1 MSLARIAATTL
12 FCTAAAAAFQA
23 RAAGDPASWPG
34 RHAIHMIVAY
44 PAGGVSDT
52 VTRAL
57 AEKLTGDLGA
67 PVVVEN
73 RGGAAGTI
81 GMDVVAKAAPDGYT
95 FGFSSISPLALNPH
109 LMKPPFNP
117 EKDILPVVSVM
128 YSPVVL
134 LATQASDMKDIKDFP
149 ALVELA
155 RRKPGMVSWATSGK
169 GSVGHIMAE
178 QVMRKADVKILDV
191 PYKGAGQ
198 QMQDALGSQFDV
210 MSVNSAPMLAPQ
222 IKAGKLR
229 PLAVAAPQRLAE
241 YPTIPTF
248 EELGYPGANLSSLF
262 GIFAPAG
269 LPAPIL
275 QRMNAAVN
283 KALKDPKIAG
293 ILEHSDNVATGGT
306 PESFKQ
312 EIERQSAS
320 NARIIEEAHIT
331 LQ

>member
-1 MSLARIAATTL
+1 MSLARITATTL
-12 FCTAAAAAFQA
+12 FCAAAVAGFQA
-23 RAAGDPASWPG
+23 RAADAASWPG
-34 RHAIHMIVAY
+34 RHPIHMIVAY

-109 LMKPPFNP
+109 LMKPPFDP

-134 LATQASDMKDIKDFP
+134 LATQAADMKDVKDFP
-149 ALVELA
+149 ALIDFA

-178 QVMRKADVKILDV
+178 QVMRKANVKILDV

-210 MSVNSAPMLAPQ
+210 LSVNSAPMLVPQ

-248 EELGYPGANLSSLF
+248 AELGYPGANLSSLF

-293 ILEHSDNVATGGT
+293 ILQHSDNVATGGT
-306 PESFKQ
+306 PESFRQ

-320 NARIIEEAHIT
+320 NARIIKEAHIT

>member
-12 FCTAAAAAFQA
+12 FCAASVAGLQA
-23 RAAGDPASWPG
+23 RAADTASWP

-57 AEKLTGDLGA
+57 AEKLTSDLGA

-81 GMDVVAKAAPDGYT
+81 GVDVVAKAAPDGYT
-95 FGFSSISPLALNPH
+95 FGFASISPLALNPH

-134 LATQASDMKDIKDFP
+134 LATQAADMKDIKDFP
-149 ALVELA
+149 ALIDLA

-178 QVMRKADVKILDV
+178 QVMRKANVKILDV

-210 MSVNSAPMLAPQ
+210 LSVNSAPMLAPQ

-229 PLAVAAPQRLAE
+229 PLAVAAPQRLAA
-241 YPTIPTF
+241 YPGIPTF
-248 EELGYPGANLSSLF
+248 AELGYPGANLSSLF
-262 GIFAPAG
+262 GIYAPAG

-283 KALKDPKIAG
+283 KALKDPKVAG
-293 ILEHSDNVATGGT
+293 ILAHSDNVATGGT

-320 NARIIEEAHIT
+320 NARIIKEAHIT

>member
-1 MSLARIAATTL
+1 MPLARIAATTL
-12 FCTAAAAAFQA
+12 FCAAAVAGFQA
-23 RAAGDPASWPG
+23 CAADAASWPG
-34 RHAIHMIVAY
+34 RHPIHMIVAY

-57 AEKLTGDLGA
+57 AEKLTGDLGV

-109 LMKPPFNP
+109 LMKPPFDP

-134 LATQASDMKDIKDFP
+134 LATQAADMKDVKDFP
-149 ALVELA
+149 ALIDFA

-178 QVMRKADVKILDV
+178 QVMRKANVKILDV

-210 MSVNSAPMLAPQ
+210 LSVNSAPMLAPQ

-248 EELGYPGANLSSLF
+248 AELGYPGANLSSLF

-293 ILEHSDNVATGGT
+293 ILQHSDNVATGGT
-306 PESFKQ
+306 PESFRQ

-320 NARIIEEAHIT
+320 NARIIKEAHIT

>member
-12 FCTAAAAAFQA
+12 FCAASVAGFQA
-23 RAAGDPASWPG
+23 RAADAPAWP

-57 AEKLTGDLGA
+57 AEKLTSDLGA

-81 GMDVVAKAAPDGYT
+81 GVDVVAKAAPDGYT
-95 FGFSSISPLALNPH
+95 FGFASISPLALNPH

-134 LATQASDMKDIKDFP
+134 LATQAADMKDIKDFP
-149 ALVELA
+149 ALIDLA

-178 QVMRKADVKILDV
+178 QVMRKANVKILDV

-210 MSVNSAPMLAPQ
+210 LSVNSAPMLAPQ

-248 EELGYPGANLSSLF
+248 AELGYPGANLSSLF
-262 GIFAPAG
+262 GIYAPAG
-269 LPAPIL
+269 LPAAIL

-283 KALKDPKIAG
+283 KALKDPKVAG
-293 ILEHSDNVATGGT
+293 ILAHSDNVATGGT

-312 EIERQSAS
+312 EIERQSVS
-320 NARIIEEAHIT
+320 NARIIKEAHIT